1 MLTTAPPRNL
11 QCWYCIRQVP
21 CMSCS
26 PPPPPYLDLIQVVLG
41 ILSKI
46 STSHL
51 LTVHHHPRQH
61 LNGTAF
67 FIITAP
73 GKCAERLL
81 EQSPSKNTGL
91 MALFNFV
98 SKVFL
103 FVILTCFFILFYY
116 VFTSQMSCLWKMTTF
131 VRQMSPIIHS
141 FISSFIQPVTWQA
154 SLPCRDR

>member
-1 MLTTAPPRNL
+1 MPAFHSFYFMAIFYGCSLPRLNYTNVSATVYINNQFYNLSYIGLNCFRGTLSFRKLTK
-11 QCWYCIRQVP
+11 
-21 CMSCS
+21 
-26 PPPPPYLDLIQVVLG
+26 
-41 ILSKI
+41 LS
-46 STSHL
+46 
-51 LTVHHHPRQH
+51 VWP
-61 LNGTAF
+61 GTAF

-81 EQSPSKNTGL
+81 EQSPSKNTVL

-131 VRQMSPIIHS
+131 VRQMSPLIHS
-141 FISSFIQPVTWQA
+141 FISSFIQPVT
-154 SLPCRDR
+154 